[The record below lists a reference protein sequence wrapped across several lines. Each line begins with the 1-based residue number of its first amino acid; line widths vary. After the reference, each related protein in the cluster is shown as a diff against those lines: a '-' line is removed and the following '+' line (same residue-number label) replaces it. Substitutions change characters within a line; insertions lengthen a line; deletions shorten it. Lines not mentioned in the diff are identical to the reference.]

1 MKNHMDNLTD
11 IESSAKTKAIKT
23 AAIILAAG
31 RGRRMGGTVSKQFLL
46 LNKKPIIYYSLKAFE
61 DSPIDEIILVTGEDD
76 IAYCKKEIIEPGGFR
91 KVTAVVGG
99 GAERYHSVYAG
110 LQSLSEKSYRQNGY
124 VLIHDGARPFV
135 DIAIINNALAEAVRF
150 GAAAV
155 GMPVKDTIKIADAD
169 GFAKLTPRRSDT
181 WMIQT
186 PQVFFYPL
194 IVSAYDKLMSRE
206 EYRREITDDAMVV
219 ETMTEHPVKLT
230 KGSYENIKV
239 TTPEDMEIATAILSR
254 RTGKSTL

>member
-1 MKNHMDNLTD
+1 MKYHADTLTD
-11 IESSAKTKAIKT
+11 IESGAKTKAIRT

-46 LNKKPIIYYSLKAFE
+46 LNNKPILYYSLKAFE
-61 DSPIDEIILVTGEDD
+61 DSPVEEIILVTGKDD
-76 IAYCKKEIIEPGGFR
+76 ISYCKKEIVERSGFR

-110 LQSLSEKSYRQNGY
+110 LQSLNDKRYRQNGY

-135 DIAIINNALAEAVRF
+135 DTTIINNALADAVMF
-150 GAAAV
+150 GASAV

-169 GFAKLTPRRSDT
+169 GFARFTPRRSDT

-186 PQVFFYPL
+186 PQVFFYPV
-194 IVSAYDKLMSRE
+194 ISGAYDKLMSRE
-206 EYRREITDDAMVV
+206 EYQCDITDDAMVV

-254 RTGKSTL
+254 STAKTPL